1 MDGFNQ
7 WLIFQQFGKI
17 AGIQIQIK
25 TTANLN
31 DKYRVQS
38 LVYNVWD
45 VCEIVSV
52 RCVEIEPV

>member
-1 MDGFNQ
+1 MADISAVWKDNRYPNTDQ
-7 WLIFQQFGKI
+7 
-17 AGIQIQIK
+17 
-25 TTANLN
+25 TTADLN

-52 RCVEIEPV
+52 RCVMIEPV